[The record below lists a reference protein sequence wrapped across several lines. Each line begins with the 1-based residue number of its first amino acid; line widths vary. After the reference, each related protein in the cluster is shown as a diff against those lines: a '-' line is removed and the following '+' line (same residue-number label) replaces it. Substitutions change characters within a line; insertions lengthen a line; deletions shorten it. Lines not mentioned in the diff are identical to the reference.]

1 MNEQPLNK
9 RILIFISGFIL
20 IALAVVDLL
29 GPLIRSI
36 LFVTGG
42 ALLIIG
48 VYLTEMQMRIKKN

>member
-48 VYLTEMQMRIKKN
+48 VYLTEMQMRIKEN

>member
-29 GPLIRSI
+29 GPLIGSI
-36 LFVTGG
+36 LFVAGG

-48 VYLTEMQMRIKKN
+48 VYLTEMQMRIKEN